1 MTKYLL
7 LSLSL
12 CYLSAACYVQA
23 QTPEVDAWK
32 TAKAAETAA
41 RAVTS
46 QAAIDAQTADATRQ
60 LEIQAGIT
68 QMITRLDSVEA
79 SQASILAALKALQA
93 QPSVTAQQVLDVL
106 IAQLQKP

>member
-7 LSLSL
+7 LSVSL
-12 CYLSAACYVQA
+12 CYLSAACYA

-32 TAKAAETAA
+32 AAKAAETQA
-41 RAVTS
+41 RAATS
-46 QAAIDAQTADATRQ
+46 SAAIDAQTADTNRQ
-60 LEIQAGIT
+60 LAIQASIT

-79 SQASILAALKALQA
+79 SQASILAALKQLQA
-93 QPSVTAQQVLDVL
+93 QPGVTAQQVLDVL